1 MSRTKQIAV
10 AGGTFAVALG
20 IGFVMQNGDAVAG
33 RSAGDLSDVLPPA
46 PVAVEAGFVAP
57 SNTGPVVA
65 TPDLP
70 ERATPEVTATP
81 AEAEIRSQPPVQLA
95 AVEDD
100 VSMPA
105 LPEAGEGQPAVST
118 DECPVDLTAEA
129 RPAAIAALEV
139 AVPCQPNAR
148 VTLHHQGMII
158 TVLTDD
164 DGLARLEV
172 PALAENAVFIAAL
185 PNGEGAMT
193 SLKMPEVALFDRAV
207 LLWQGETGLGLH
219 ALEFG
224 AQYDE
229 PGHIWSGTPGT
240 PAADQTGGFLVR
252 LGDQA
257 ADDPYMA
264 EIYTFPSGVSS
275 ATGEV
280 LLSVEA
286 EITASNCERE
296 IAAQSIQIF
305 PNAETEAADLVMA
318 IPTCD
323 AVGDYLVLKNMLRD
337 LTLAAG

>member
-20 IGFVMQNGDAVAG
+20 IGFVMQNGDALAG
-33 RSAGDLSDVLPPA
+33 RSGPDLSDALPPA
-46 PVAVEAGFVAP
+46 PVVVEAGFVAP
-57 SNTGPVVA
+57 QSAGPVVMV
-65 TPDLP
+65 PDLP
-70 ERATPEVTATP
+70 EAETAQLLPDP
-81 AEAEIRSQPPVQLA
+81 AEAEIRSRTPVQLA

-100 VSMPA
+100 VA
-105 LPEAGEGQPAVST
+105 LPAVPERGTAQPEIAADDCTVALTGEAQPAAMAV
-118 DECPVDLTAEA
+118 LTMSF
-129 RPAAIAALEV
+129 
-139 AVPCQPNAR
+139 PCQPNAR

-158 TVLTDD
+158 TVMTDET
-164 DGLARLEV
+164 GHAEVAV

-193 SLKMPEVALFDRAV
+193 SLRMPDVALFDRAV

-229 PGHIWSGTPGT
+229 PGHVWNGSPGDPGVDET
-240 PAADQTGGFLVR
+240 SGFLVR
-252 LGDQA
+252 LGDA
-257 ADDPYMA
+257 AANDPYMA
-264 EIYTFPSGVSS
+264 EIYTFPSGVTS

-280 LLSVEA
+280 QLSVEA
-286 EITASNCERE
+286 EITPDNCDQQ

-318 IPTCD
+318 IPACD

-337 LTLAAG
+337 LKLAAR

>member
-33 RSAGDLSDVLPPA
+33 RSADDLSEALPSS

-57 SNTGPVVA
+57 SGTGPIVT
-65 TPDLP
+65 TPALP
-70 ERATPEVTATP
+70 EKAMPEVTAAP
-81 AEAEIRSQPPVQLA
+81 VEAELRSQPPVLLA

-105 LPEAGEGQPAVST
+105 LPEAGAGDPQLNVE
-118 DECPVDLTAEA
+118 ECPVDLTAQA
-129 RPAAIAALEV
+129 RPAAMAALEIS
-139 AVPCQPNAR
+139 APCQPNAR
-148 VTLHHQGMII
+148 VTLHHQGMIV

-164 DGLARLEV
+164 EGLARVEF

-193 SLKMPEVALFDRAV
+193 SLTMPEVALFDRAV
-207 LLWQGETGLGLH
+207 LQWQGETGLGLH

-229 PGHIWSGTPGT
+229 PGHVWSGSTGTPGE
-240 PAADQTGGFLVR
+240 DQTGGFLVR

-264 EIYTFPSGVSS
+264 EIYTFPTGVSS

-305 PNAETEAADLVMA
+305 PNADTEAADLVMA
-318 IPTCD
+318 VPTCD

-337 LTLAAG
+337 LTLAAR